1 METFGELALLAV
13 STVVGGV
20 VVGAIA
26 GGGVVVGFWHAVA
39 PTAAENLPASQSM
52 QAVAPEFGEY
62 FPAEQG
68 VQVPPTGPAFPA
80 VQY

>member
-13 STVVGGV
+13 STVV
-20 VVGAIA
+20 
-26 GGGVVVGFWHAVA
+26 GGVVVGFWHAVA